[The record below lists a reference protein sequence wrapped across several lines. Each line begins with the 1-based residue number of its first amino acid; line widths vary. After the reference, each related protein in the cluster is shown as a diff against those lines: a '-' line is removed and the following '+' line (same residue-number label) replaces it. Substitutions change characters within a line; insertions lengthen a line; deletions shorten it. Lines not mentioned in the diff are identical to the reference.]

1 MTKKSTILKTKLHK
15 INFYSKIKIIK
26 TDKGLEKMNK
36 GLLKTVALLIFTL
49 VFAGFAAQA
58 YADEVQVGYGVLKE
72 TGAPAFKDVA
82 QNNWAY
88 PYVMYL
94 KEKGVVFGYPDGN
107 YRPDDYVTR
116 AEFSS
121 MVTRAL
127 NLLQRPIKQ
136 VYNYKDVAPTYWA
149 YPYIQLATNYDLM
162 QGAPDGYFL
171 PNDKVKRVEV
181 ISVITNALNISEL
194 TPQQAAE
201 YLSVYEDAGEIPQWA
216 VLRSA
221 KAKQLDMIIIPPG
234 EEKYLSPLRPA
245 TRGELAGFLVAM
257 MQKAMVAPNKKIA
270 QEPKTIDGYVLE
282 NVYIDNYVAYI
293 PAGTIIPLA
302 VMDCFSAEKSKD
314 SSKVGQEGEKFSAR
328 ATNNFVDKDKVLLI
342 PIGTTFEGT
351 VQGITEGKTL
361 LKNGKIVL
369 GLETMNKKGSND
381 VTRFSAVS
389 EILPQRRQFNAN
401 PLKMDDFLSKV
412 AYNVFRDQNAWV
424 HKGQVQE
431 FILLEPIQIDVM
443 TNWIAE

>member
-1 MTKKSTILKTKLHK
+1 
-15 INFYSKIKIIK
+15 
-26 TDKGLEKMNK
+26 MNK
-36 GLLKTVALLIFTL
+36 KLLKTVALLIFSL
-49 VFAGFAAQA
+49 VFTGIAAQA
-58 YADEVQVGYGVLKE
+58 YADEVQVGYGILKK
-72 TGAPAFKDVA
+72 TGAPAFLDVD
-82 QNNWAY
+82 QNNWSY
-88 PYVMYL
+88 PYVTYL

-107 YRPDDYVTR
+107 YRPDEYVTR

-127 NLLQRPIKQ
+127 NLLQRPVKQ
-136 VYNYKDVAPTYWA
+136 IYHYKDVPPTHWA

-181 ISVITNALNISEL
+181 IAVITNALNISEL
-194 TPQQAAE
+194 SPQEAAD
-201 YLSVYEDAGEIPQWA
+201 YLAAYEDAREIPQWA
-216 VLRSA
+216 ILRSA

-257 MQKAMVAPNKKIA
+257 MQKAMVTPNKKIA
-270 QEPKTIDGYVLE
+270 QEPRTMDGYVLE

-302 VMDCFSAEKSKD
+302 VIECFSTEKPKD
-314 SSKVGQEGEKFSAR
+314 GSKVAQEGEKFSAR
-328 ATNNFVDKDKVLLI
+328 ATKNFVNRDKVLLI

-351 VQGITEGKTL
+351 VQKVAKGTTL
-361 LKNGKIVL
+361 LKNSKMVL
-369 GLETMNKKGSND
+369 GLETMNRKGADD
-381 VTRFSAVS
+381 VTRFSAAA
-389 EILPQRRQFNAN
+389 EILPPRRQFNAN

-412 AYNVFRDQNAWV
+412 GYNVFRDQNVWV
-424 HKGQVQE
+424 HKGQLKE